1 VTLVDA
7 PPPLSAS
14 ASSPEVPGERIR
26 PRSWGPAD
34 VAEVVGAALSSGC
47 LTWLVYEQLTPLS
60 GGLGFFVCWYVS
72 FLVIY
77 RLLVRE
83 RHGRMVARDRFAG
96 AAVTSVGALLVGA
109 LLLIVGYTIAR
120 GYHALRPT
128 FFTKDLR
135 FTGPLEKA
143 TAGGGKAAI
152 IGSAEQVGLATAL
165 AVPLGIASAVFL
177 SEVKG
182 RLARPVRLLT
192 DAMSGFSSI
201 LAGLFI
207 YAALIIG
214 LGFPA
219 SGFAGALA
227 LAVVMLPTVTRTC
240 EVVLRLVPGGLR
252 EASLALGGTEWRTV
266 RRVVLPTAR
275 AGLVTASILGVA
287 RIVGE
292 TAPLILTVGRSNI
305 VNANPF
311 HGQQDSLPQL
321 IYVLIR
327 EPIGSQVQRA
337 WTAALVLIALV
348 LALFVLARMIGG
360 QGPGHIGRIRRRR
373 LRRKGLL

>member
-1 VTLVDA
+1 MT
-7 PPPLSAS
+7 LSA
-14 ASSPEVPGERIR
+14 APERFVPVEFSPESPGERIR

-34 VAEVVGAALSSGC
+34 VAEVFGAGLSSFC
-47 LTWLVYEQLTPLS
+47 LVWLLYEQLTPLS
-60 GGLGFFVCWYVS
+60 GGLGFFVCWYGT

-83 RHGRMVARDRFAG
+83 RHGRMVAKDRFA
-96 AAVTSVGALLVGA
+96 AAVVSSIGALLVGA

-135 FTGPLEKA
+135 FTGPLDKA
-143 TAGGGKAAI
+143 TDGGGQAAI
-152 IGSAEQVGLATAL
+152 IGSAEQVGLATL
-165 AVPLGIASAVFL
+165 ISVPLGIGSAVLL
-177 SEVKG
+177 SEVGG
-182 RLARPVRLLT
+182 RLARPVRIFT
-192 DAMSGFSSI
+192 DAMSAFPSV

-207 YAALIIG
+207 FAALILG
-214 LGFPA
+214 LGFRA
-219 SGFAGALA
+219 SGFAGSLA

-240 EVVLRLVPGGLR
+240 DVVLRLVPGGLR

-275 AGLVTASILGVA
+275 AGLATAAILGVA

-292 TAPLILTVGRSNI
+292 TAPLIFTVGRSNA
-305 VNANPF
+305 VNSNPF
-311 HGQQDSLPQL
+311 RGQQDSLPQL

-337 WTAALVLIALV
+337 WTAALVLIVLV

-360 QGPGHIGRIRRRR
+360 QGPGHVGR
-373 LRRKGLL
+373 LRRWRLRGKGLL

>member
-1 VTLVDA
+1 VTIFEA
-7 PPPLSAS
+7 PPRPPAAPSL
-14 ASSPEVPGERIR
+14 PEAPVERIR
-26 PRSWGPAD
+26 PRSWGAAD
-34 VAEVVGAALSSGC
+34 VGEVLGAALSSFC
-47 LTWLVYEQLTPLS
+47 LVWLVYEQLTPLS
-60 GGLGFFVCWYVS
+60 GGLGFFVCWYGA

-83 RHGRMVARDRFAG
+83 RHGRMVARDRFA
-96 AAVTSVGALLVGA
+96 AAVVSSVGALLVGA
-109 LLLIVGYTIAR
+109 LLLIVGYTFAR

-135 FTGPLEKA
+135 FTGPLDKP
-143 TAGGGKAAI
+143 TAGGGQAAI
-152 IGSAEQVGLATAL
+152 IGSAEQVGLATAIS
-165 AVPLGIASAVFL
+165 VPLGIASAVFL
-177 SEVKG
+177 SEVG
-182 RLARPVRLLT
+182 GCLGRPVRLLT
-192 DAMSGFSSI
+192 DAMSAFPSV

-207 YAALIIG
+207 FAALILG
-214 LGFPA
+214 LGLPT
-219 SGFAGALA
+219 SGFAGSLA

-275 AGLVTASILGVA
+275 AGLVTAAILGVA

-292 TAPLILTVGRSNI
+292 TAPLIFTVGRSNA
-305 VNANPF
+305 VNSNPF
-311 HGQQDSLPQL
+311 RGQQDSLPQL
-321 IYVLIR
+321 IFVLIR
-327 EPIGSQVQRA
+327 EPVGSQIQRA

-360 QGPGHIGRIRRRR
+360 QGPGHVSRLRRRR